1 MAPDGKFVFLLQ
13 KKNDFLDR
21 KDSPCIVQW
30 LPSSPADVLR
40 PGAGV
45 SLNGDG
51 GGKSFVQCFLHS

>member
-1 MAPDGKFVFLLQ
+1 MTPYGLFCCKTKQ
-13 KKNDFLDR
+13 ISGWEG
-21 KDSPCIVQW
+21 SPCIVSVHVASDPTTD
-30 LPSSPADVLR
+30 LG

>member
-1 MAPDGKFVFLLQ
+1 MVCFGAKQNRFLDGKDPHVSFSVHVASDPTTDLG
-13 KKNDFLDR
+13 
-21 KDSPCIVQW
+21 
-30 LPSSPADVLR
+30 